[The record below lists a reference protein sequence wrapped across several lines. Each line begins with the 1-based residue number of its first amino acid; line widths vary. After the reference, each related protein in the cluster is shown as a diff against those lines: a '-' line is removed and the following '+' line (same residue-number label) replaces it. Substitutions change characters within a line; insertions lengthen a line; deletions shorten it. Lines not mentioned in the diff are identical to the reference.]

1 LDRRGSLLA
10 FLCVL
15 TLTERKDGDIQGRGS
30 CYTGSNGAVVV
41 RVSDDVGGSE
51 GVGTGSEGEEKDETL
66 LERHD

>member
-1 LDRRGSLLA
+1 
-10 FLCVL
+10 L
-15 TLTERKDGDIQGRGS
+15 TLTEREDGDIQGRGS